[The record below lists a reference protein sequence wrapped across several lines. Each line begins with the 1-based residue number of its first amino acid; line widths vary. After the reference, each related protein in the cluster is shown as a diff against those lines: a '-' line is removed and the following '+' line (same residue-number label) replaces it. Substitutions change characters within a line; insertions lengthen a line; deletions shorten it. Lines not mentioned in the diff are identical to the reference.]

1 MNKWDKWYA
10 NQNEATRVWLDA
22 QAKEDNKLICLGM
35 SVGFVFGLMLGIV
48 ILQLLYSDRPNHQGG
63 HCVSFHYSV

>member
-48 ILQLLYSDRPNHQGG
+48 IL
-63 HCVSFHYSV
+63 